1 MLAAIALLCLRP
13 SAEVRF
19 DWLSAVRRETSTAE
33 TIRLNGRLSANVS
46 DALKPRPFGGRSEA
60 MTDFERESRL
70 FQQEIEEEAARL
82 VRLGVP
88 PWDALIQARA
98 RVRQDRQAARRG
110 REDHSQ

>member
-1 MLAAIALLCLRP
+1 
-13 SAEVRF
+13 
-19 DWLSAVRRETSTAE
+19 
-33 TIRLNGRLSANVS
+33 
-46 DALKPRPFGGRSEA
+46 